1 MIIILYPI
9 NCMNNLIK
17 VFGYSNLNLSL
28 NKKLG
33 RISINILN
41 NNNKIRGRYLN
52 TKEYKFIIASLGLTI
67 FKTIF

>member
-41 NNNKIRGRYLN
+41 RIIKLEEEYLN
-52 TKEYKFIIASLGLTI
+52 T
-67 FKTIF
+67 